1 MSLIAAVAWT
11 AASTNMGVQTDAIGS
26 TNAEG
31 NGAMTQVQ
39 TTIKPGL
46 SDSELAALTK
56 LDTPTICNALEV
68 LSPERRSS
76 GFTTRP
82 LVCAFP
88 DLPSTVGY
96 ARTAT
101 IRALHPSASSK
112 QEDRQLRLGYYE
124 YIAGGPSPRICVIQ
138 DLDGEQAGFGAFWGE
153 VQTNLHKAL
162 GCVGGIT
169 DGSIRDIPMMAPGF
183 QMLAGSL
190 GPSHAHVHLVD
201 FGSQVKVAGMVVRSG
216 DLVHADR
223 HGAVVIPHE
232 LATRVAAAADLC
244 ARREAVVLEACRRPG
259 FTIANLREALSRMDE
274 IH

>member
-1 MSLIAAVAWT
+1 
-11 AASTNMGVQTDAIGS
+11 
-26 TNAEG
+26 
-31 NGAMTQVQ
+31 MTQAQ
-39 TTIKPGL
+39 MTIDPVL
-46 SDSELAALTK
+46 SDDALAALIK
-56 LDTPTICNALEV
+56 LDTPTVCNALEV

-88 DLPSTVGY
+88 DLPPIVGY

-101 IRALHPSASSK
+101 IRALHPSARSK
-112 QEDRQLRLGYYE
+112 QDDRQLRLGYYE
-124 YIAGGPSPRICVIQ
+124 YIAGGPGPRICVIQ

-162 GCVGGIT
+162 GCVGAIT

-190 GPSHAHVHLVD
+190 SPSHAHVHLVD
-201 FGSQVKVAGMVVRSG
+201 FGSQVKVAGLVVRSG

-223 HGAVVIPHE
+223 HGAAIIPHE
-232 LATRVAAAADLC
+232 LAPRVAAAADLC
-244 ARREAVVLEACRRPG
+244 ARREAVVLEASRRPG
-259 FTIANLREALSRMDE
+259 FSIGDLRDALSRMDE